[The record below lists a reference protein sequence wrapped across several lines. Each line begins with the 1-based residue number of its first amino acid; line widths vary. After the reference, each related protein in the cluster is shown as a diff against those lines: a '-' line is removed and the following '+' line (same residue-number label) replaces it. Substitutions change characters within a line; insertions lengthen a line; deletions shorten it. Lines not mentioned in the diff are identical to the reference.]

1 MCFTTHA
8 THQLESQGQASA
20 AGLTHHKSDSPTGEP
35 RTSFLSRVQ
44 MKLITDAT
52 HQLDSQGQPTFAGS
66 KCSSPQKTLTN
77 WRAKDNHCQQGLN
90 AAHHRSHSPSGEPR
104 MGMSAGSKFIAHH
117 KSHSLSGEPR
127 EDVVR
132 RVKMQLTAEATHR
145 LESQGQVL

>member
-66 KCSSPQKTLTN
+66 KCSSSQKTLTI
-77 WRAKDNHCQQGLN
+77 WRAKDGHVSRIQIHCSPQKPLTLWRAKGRCCQEGQN
-90 AAHHRSHSPSGEPR
+90 AAHCRSHSQAGGPR
-104 MGMSAGSKFIAHH
+104 TSIVS
-117 KSHSLSGEPR
+117 
-127 EDVVR
+127 
-132 RVKMQLTAEATHR
+132 RV
-145 LESQGQVL
+145 